1 MASVAAPTVEQ
12 ILNSQFGAF
21 THIWAEKTPE
31 KYDAGMVKDIFKL
44 MRIKH
49 FRPKEVMVLEFSC
62 YLEHYLLPFLTAEV
76 SKEHVFSA
84 MVLVNEKFREN
95 VPAWESWQG
104 HDAKFPDFF
113 LRVLQFRT
121 DPTVTNEEKVLWV
134 QFLINCFQSLEQ
146 DFVRASCLKVTNVQS
161 WFHLNAPHRA
171 SLMTTSDKLRKV
183 WRTVSKRYAETKTP
197 WMDMEKNFLAGLLED
212 FLEGYPPDAGYA
224 AMVDPSLLLGPCDF
238 SPHDEFC
245 ELLPDHQQ
253 LAPPSL
259 GLLAGPNAEMES
271 WQAGPFFDYGMPPTS
286 PIHAVAAEV
295 LGQEDCSERPG
306 PEDAPLKVF
315 VEEYACEV
323 RQLDPLLP
331 AKKRPLAWH
340 GALTQISAAA

>member
-113 LRVLQFRT
+113 LRVLQF
-121 DPTVTNEEKVLWV
+121 PT
-134 QFLINCFQSLEQ
+134 
-146 DFVRASCLKVTNVQS
+146 
-161 WFHLNAPHRA
+161 
-171 SLMTTSDKLRKV
+171 
-183 WRTVSKRYAETKTP
+183 
-197 WMDMEKNFLAGLLED
+197 
-212 FLEGYPPDAGYA
+212 
-224 AMVDPSLLLGPCDF
+224 
-238 SPHDEFC
+238 
-245 ELLPDHQQ
+245 
-253 LAPPSL
+253 
-259 GLLAGPNAEMES
+259 
-271 WQAGPFFDYGMPPTS
+271 FF
-286 PIHAVAAEV
+286 
-295 LGQEDCSERPG
+295 
-306 PEDAPLKVF
+306 
-315 VEEYACEV
+315 
-323 RQLDPLLP
+323 
-331 AKKRPLAWH
+331 
-340 GALTQISAAA
+340 